1 MGASP
6 ELPPSLRST
15 ELQHSKQVK
24 HDAAICKVSCLALPC
39 LACRDRTTLAGS
51 CGLATRQ
58 KCSAACGVIFSCG
71 LQ

>member
-24 HDAAICKVSCLALPC
+24 HDAAISKVPC